1 MLYTQTTLK
10 PAPVKRVLKKTF
22 PSSLGIDF
30 IAMMEGTSD
39 EDLMLSY
46 QQGNAAAFEVLYER
60 HKGGVYR
67 YLLAK
72 CYRQEIAEE
81 LFQDVWM
88 KLIVARDRYEISA
101 KFTTYLYR
109 LAHNHFIDYYRKTRT
124 DVFQKKD
131 QDEDV
136 EQIMANGQKQADE
149 QLEIQRQTETLSQL
163 VDCLPDE
170 QREAFMLKEE
180 AGLTV
185 AEIAE
190 VTGVSAEAAKSRLR
204 YAVKKLRAGLK
215 END

>member
-1 MLYTQTTLK
+1 
-10 PAPVKRVLKKTF
+10 
-22 PSSLGIDF
+22 
-30 IAMMEGTSD
+30 MMEGTRD
-39 EDLMLSY
+39 EDLMISY
-46 QQGNAAAFEVLYER
+46 QQGNTAAFELLYER

-88 KLIVARDRYEISA
+88 KLIAARDRYEISA

-124 DVFQKKD
+124 DVIQKND

-136 EQIMANGQKQADE
+136 EQLMATAQKQTDE
-149 QLEIQRQTETLSQL
+149 QLEIRRQTETLSQL
-163 VDCLPDE
+163 VDSLPDE

-190 VTGVSAEAAKSRLR
+190 VTGVSTEAAKSRLR

-215 END
+215 VHG

>member
-88 KLIVARDRYEISA
+88 KLIAARDRYEISA

-124 DVFQKKD
+124 DVIQKKD
-131 QDEDV
+131 QDEDI
-136 EQIMANGQKQADE
+136 EHIKATGQLQADE
-149 QLEIQRQTETLSQL
+149 QLEIQRQTETLSRL

-185 AEIAE
+185 TEIAE

>member
-10 PAPVKRVLKKTF
+10 PAPVKRVLKRTF
-22 PSSLGIDF
+22 PGSLGIDF

-46 QQGNAAAFEVLYER
+46 QQGNAAAFEDLYER

-88 KLIVARDRYEISA
+88 KLIAARDRYEISA

-124 DVFQKKD
+124 DVLQKKD
-131 QDEDV
+131 QDEDI
-136 EQIMANGQKQADE
+136 EHIKATGQLQADE
-149 QLEIQRQTETLSQL
+149 QLEIQRQTETLSRL

-185 AEIAE
+185 TEIAE

>member
-10 PAPVKRVLKKTF
+10 PAPVKRVLKRTF

-88 KLIVARDRYEISA
+88 KLIAARDRYEISA

-124 DVFQKKD
+124 DVLQKKD
-131 QDEDV
+131 QDEDI
-136 EQIMANGQKQADE
+136 EHIKATGQLQADE
-149 QLEIQRQTETLSQL
+149 QLEIQRQTETLSRL

-185 AEIAE
+185 TEIAE

>member
-1 MLYTQTTLK
+1 
-10 PAPVKRVLKKTF
+10 
-22 PSSLGIDF
+22 
-30 IAMMEGTSD
+30 MMEISGNEEYSD

-46 QQGNAAAFEVLYER
+46 QKGNADAFEVLYER
-60 HKGGVYR
+60 HKGGVFR

-88 KLIVARDRYEISA
+88 KLIAARGRYKISA
-101 KFTTYLYR
+101 KFTTYLYQ

-124 DVFQKKD
+124 DVLQKKD

-136 EQIMANGQKQADE
+136 EQFTENGQKQADE
-149 QLEIQRQTETLSQL
+149 QLEMQRQTETLSEL
-163 VDCLPDE
+163 VDSLPDE
-170 QREAFMLKEE
+170 QREVFMLKEE

-190 VTGVSAEAAKSRLR
+190 VTGVNLEAAKSRLR
-204 YAVKKLRAGLK
+204 YAVKKLRVGLK
-215 END
+215 ENG

>member
-1 MLYTQTTLK
+1 MIK
-10 PAPVKRVLKKTF
+10 D
-22 PSSLGIDF
+22 I
-30 IAMMEGTSD
+30 SD

-46 QQGNAAAFEVLYER
+46 KQGDAAAFEVLYDR

-88 KLIVARDRYEISA
+88 KLIAARDRYEINA

-109 LAHNHFIDYYRKTRT
+109 LAHNNFIDYYRKMRT
-124 DVFQKKD
+124 DVFQKNN

-136 EQIMANGQKQADE
+136 EQLMATGQKQADE
-149 QLEIQRQTETLSQL
+149 QLEIRRQTETLLQL
-163 VDCLPDE
+163 VDSLPDE

-180 AGLTV
+180 AGLTI

-204 YAVKKLRAGLK
+204 YAVKKLRAGLN

>member
-1 MLYTQTTLK
+1 
-10 PAPVKRVLKKTF
+10 
-22 PSSLGIDF
+22 
-30 IAMMEGTSD
+30 MMEDIRD

-72 CYRQEIAEE
+72 CYRHEIAEE

-88 KLIVARDRYEISA
+88 KLIAARDRYEINA
-101 KFTTYLYR
+101 KFTTYLYQ

-131 QDEDV
+131 HDEDV
-136 EQIMANGQKQADE
+136 EQIMANGQKEADE

-180 AGLTV
+180 AGLTI

-190 VTGVSAEAAKSRLR
+190 VTGVSTEAAKSRLR

>member
-1 MLYTQTTLK
+1 MPCIWLLLVLLK
-10 PAPVKRVLKKTF
+10 PAFQST
-22 PSSLGIDF
+22 LGIDF
-30 IAMMEGTSD
+30 IAMMEGTCD

-60 HKGGVYR
+60 HKGGLYR

-88 KLIVARDRYEISA
+88 KLIAARDRYEISA

-124 DVFQKKD
+124 DVFQNND
-131 QDEDV
+131 PDEDV
-136 EQIMANGQKQADE
+136 EQLMANGQKQADE
-149 QLEIQRQTETLSQL
+149 QLEIQRQTEMLSQL

-215 END
+215 ENDK